1 MTEYLERLHQGQ
13 TEFIHHQESLAEI
26 DESVLQQ
33 SDRPR
38 PLEFD
43 SNLHK
48 VLNSE
53 LKHLYTALTRARVN
67 VWIFD
72 EDIDKRAPMF
82 EYFKARKLV
91 KHLTVS
97 EINEES
103 KSHTCT
109 VFAEFLKARYFQL
122 YMSWN
127 SPSVFEYGFLLCESI
142 IKYM

>member
-1 MTEYLERLHQGQ
+1 MVTEYLERLHQGQ
-13 TEFIHHQESLAEI
+13 TEFTHHHENLAEI
-26 DESVLQQ
+26 DESVLQL
-33 SDRPR
+33 SGRPR

-43 SNLHK
+43 PNLHK

-97 EINEES
+97 EVNEES
-103 KSHTCT
+103 
-109 VFAEFLKARYFQL
+109 EFLRVYKYI
-122 YMSWN
+122 
-127 SPSVFEYGFLLCESI
+127 FLLLSFG
-142 IKYM
+142 